1 MRRMIP
7 SLGAAA
13 AFLAISVF
21 AAPVALAAPQ
31 KGDAALPGP
40 AGPPVVGNKG
50 NHPGTVMP
58 MLASKDC
65 VSGGPTTADAQ
76 LASQLSGQF
85 NTPRMGNSINAG
97 QVSCARVI
105 VNTVH
110 SDQLAERAALLAV
123 MTAMTESTLH
133 DYTES
138 ADLDSLGLYQQRPS
152 QGWGTTSQVTDPV
165 YSTNSFLNVMQSMYP
180 NNSWMSGDPGAI
192 CQAVQRSAYPDAY
205 DAEEPAAQVVVQA
218 LWSTSAR
225 HSSVG
230 SSADGMY
237 VAYADPSGNVVHD
250 WRTSDGVWHGPYGLG
265 GTARADSPIVSS
277 ADGFYVTFIDP
288 SGNVVH
294 DWRTSDGVWHGPY
307 ALGGTARAGSGLA
320 VSDDGMYVAFADPS
334 GNVVH
339 DWKDATGWNGPY
351 ALGGTARADSPI
363 ASSSDGFYISFI
375 DPSGNVVHDWRTS
388 DGVWHGPYGLGGSAR
403 AGSGLASSSDGFYVA
418 FVDPSGNVV
427 HDWKDATGWNG
438 PYALG
443 GTARADSPITSSSDG
458 FYISFIDPSG
468 NVVHDWRTSDGV
480 WHGPYNLGGTA
491 RAGSG
496 LASSSDGFYV
506 AFVDPSG
513 NVVHDWKDATGW
525 NGPYALGGTSR

>member
-1 MRRMIP
+1 MRSHTLRARLLVVAL
-7 SLGAAA
+7 LGVLCAVLAPAATTRPAAA
-13 AFLAISVF
+13 E
-21 AAPVALAAPQ
+21 
-31 KGDAALPGP
+31 
-40 AGPPVVGNKG
+40 VVQ
-50 NHPGTVMP
+50 P
-58 MLASKDC
+58 MLACSPSGY
-65 VSGGPTTADAQ
+65 SGGTVSQATVLQRANDWVAANVPYDQGACENLDGTYREDCSGFVSMAWELSSSLTTYNFDPNTNGGDPRFKEISRDSLLPADALVIDSSTEQ
-76 LASQLSGQF
+76 HIVLFTGWASIDNGQHRYA
-85 NTPRMGNSINAG
+85 NI
-97 QVSCARVI
+97 
-105 VNTVH
+105 
-110 SDQLAERAALLAV
+110 
-123 MTAMTESTLH
+123 
-133 DYTES
+133 
-138 ADLDSLGLYQQRPS
+138 
-152 QGWGTTSQVTDPV
+152 
-165 YSTNSFLNVMQSMYP
+165 
-180 NNSWMSGDPGAI
+180 
-192 CQAVQRSAYPDAY
+192 
-205 DAEEPAAQVVVQA
+205 AEESQPGVGTVAKTVDVINGLAGFTPIRYVNV
-218 LWSTSAR
+218 TRPDPAR